1 LPFKKNKCNMK
12 MIGTRLDQ
20 VKRDDTHED
29 AASLEYIRKTVE
41 KFKEHLESKYRED
54 ERTKALLSK
63 LRGVRLLPQK
73 RRGNTYNSGLFSH
86 PTGLLMISAR
96 DGQGR
101 LRTHGSLNKSIVHE
115 LAHAT
120 RFKYPGET
128 SHSTTW
134 KSAWVFFLNIA
145 TKDLGM
151 EVDVPC
157 SSVTFYGLEKRDCP
171 DCDWEREPERCD
183 PYTGPPIHA

>member
-1 LPFKKNKCNMK
+1 MK
-12 MIGTRLDQ
+12 MTGTRLELVETD
-20 VKRDDTHED
+20 RLSHED
-29 AASLEYIRKTVE
+29 AASLDYIKKTVE
-41 KFKEHLESKYRED
+41 EFKHHLESKYRED

-73 RRGNTYNSGLFSH
+73 RTGNTYNSGLFSH

-96 DGQGR
+96 DGQGK
-101 LRTHGSLNKSIVHE
+101 LRTRGSLNKSIVHE

-120 RFKYPGET
+120 RFKYPGEK

-134 KSAWVFFLNIA
+134 KSAWIFFLNIA
-145 TKDLGM
+145 TKDLKM

-157 SSVTFYGLEKRDCP
+157 SSVTFYGLQKSDCP
-171 DCDWEREPERCD
+171 GCDWENEPGACD
-183 PYTGPPIHA
+183 PFTGPPLGHS